1 MANPH
6 PPALPPP
13 GRCSPWCASLLVS
26 VALLVAAAW
35 LAGSDA
41 RPDAPEGLLEPVLR
55 TATSSPAI
63 AAIFVLGLV
72 MLLYSLRRLVLLSLA
87 HRPGAIR
94 VADLGDAT
102 SAKNAPVRKLTLHL
116 RGRLTT
122 INLHSPSPQPGSA
135 ASVSF
140 LDELQDAADKPHNL
154 LYTIAGLL
162 RTVLPSHA
170 YTVEGLLVHRDASPT
185 CGVAIQVATQMGGL
199 SPPATLWAENWET
212 AVEEGAIYA
221 AALILPHTRKCREAP
236 WSSWERRPM
245 PAELLGAYLRARSHH
260 SDRRYDEA
268 LGAYYE
274 ALAIDPLNLELRL
287 EVGQLQEQLALWL
300 DALASY
306 QQIVTLT
313 PRRRRRVTPRVL
325 SPRGRALHN
334 AHRRASII
342 ARYRSTVL
350 LGGAEK
356 LAQQWLE
363 PARAPGDVKRTERQR
378 ERDQLRDQIRP
389 GLQRRYGPAIEQAR
403 ATDAA
408 NAPPDWSAVI
418 APRPAGVQEASPR
431 TRELW
436 LREYF
441 QVAAADE
448 ARRLLRGSLRPA
460 ARLSDTGI
468 TRHYLR
474 VVVLWVHLHRNRTR
488 AAARRSPIHTEPVRE
503 WTRSRRLV
511 PGLRAAIRPRPGP
524 IERWPATEAYVRHEL
539 HRWPR
544 RLERRLSVADRYNAG
559 CVYAVPLLG
568 HPGNTRFDAACVI
581 DEAQRLPEAEPAL
594 ADEARELA
602 EAVVGEFA
610 EAAFTDHSAEFALRR
625 AWLISEDPD
634 LAGLR
639 ARPEFASFE
648 RIHLPSA
655 RATVT
660 RPVDAHILELSRHTS
675 RIVRRCARA
684 LEAEWHARD
693 RASRDGCDVHDAGT
707 WIRQERRAWHLA
719 WRLSHDHRHW
729 PTRLAVVREME
740 RWTLTEGRAPVS
752 LPYPEY
758 ADDPLSDPSDGLS
771 FEQSAR
777 PVIDLHDA
785 RLADLRRLLD
795 ERRVDVRLERWRWA
809 LERLDGENRP
819 LPGRELAGL
828 CRGQAALWR
837 ALHNWFED
845 QPGSGRPTVDVAA
858 FEVAIEQLGEPPAA
872 G

>member
-6 PPALPPP
+6 PPALPSP
-13 GRCSPWCASLLVS
+13 GRRAPWCGWLVISLGLLVG
-26 VALLVAAAW
+26 AAW
-35 LAGSDA
+35 LTGAEDV
-41 RPDAPEGLLEPVLR
+41 RPDAPKGLLEPVLR
-55 TATSSPAI
+55 TVTSSSGIVVI
-63 AAIFVLGLV
+63 AVLGFV

-102 SAKNAPVRKLTLHL
+102 SGGNAPVRKLTLHL

-154 LYTIAGLL
+154 LYTVAGLL

-170 YTVEGLLVHRDASPT
+170 YTVEGLLVHRDSIPT

-199 SPPATLWAENWET
+199 SPPETLWAENWET
-212 AVEEGAIYA
+212 AVEDGAIYA

-245 PAELLGAYLRARSHH
+245 PSELLGAYLRARSHH
-260 SDRRYDEA
+260 SERRYDEA

-306 QQIVTLT
+306 QQIVMLT
-313 PRRRRRVTPRVL
+313 PRRRARLTPRAL
-325 SPRGRALHN
+325 SPRGRALHD

-350 LGGAEK
+350 LGFGEK

-363 PARAPGDVKRTERQR
+363 PALAPDERTERER

-389 GLQRRYGPAIEQAR
+389 GLQQRYGRAIGRAR
-403 ATDAA
+403 ATDAS
-408 NAPPDWSAVI
+408 NAPPEWSVVI
-418 APRPAGVQEASPR
+418 APRPVGLPAESLR

-448 ARRLLRGSLRPA
+448 ARRLLRGALLPATRLR
-460 ARLSDTGI
+460 DTGI

-488 AAARRSPIHTEPVRE
+488 AAARRRPIRTEPIRD
-503 WTRSRRLV
+503 WTRRGSAAL
-511 PGLRAAIRPRPGP
+511 PGLPTAIRPRPGP
-524 IERWPATEAYVRHEL
+524 IERWPATEEYVRREL

-544 RLERRLSVADRYNAG
+544 RLDRRLSVADRYNAG

-568 HPGNTRFDAACVI
+568 HPGNTPFEALCVI
-581 DEAQRLPEAEPAL
+581 DGAAALPAAEPAL
-594 ADEARELA
+594 AGEARELA
-602 EAVVGEFA
+602 EAVVAEFA
-610 EAAFTDHSAEFALRR
+610 EAAFIGHSAEFARRR

-639 ARPEFASFE
+639 SRPEFASFE

-660 RPVDAHILELSRHTS
+660 RPADAHILELSRHTS

-693 RASRDGCDVHDAGT
+693 HASRRGCDVHDVET

-752 LPYPEY
+752 LPYPDY
-758 ADDPLSDPSDGLS
+758 ADDPLSDPCDGLS

-777 PVIDLHDA
+777 PVISMHDA

-795 ERRVDVRLERWRWA
+795 ERRVDVQLERWRRA
-809 LERLDGENRP
+809 LKQLDDG
-819 LPGRELAGL
+819 GRSPPRRALAEL

-845 QPGSGRPTVDVAA
+845 EPGSGRPTVEAA
-858 FEVAIEQLGEPPAA
+858 VFEAAIEQLGAPPTTA
-872 G
+872 

>member
-6 PPALPPP
+6 PPALPSP
-13 GRCSPWCASLLVS
+13 GRRTPWCCWLVISL
-26 VALLVAAAW
+26 ALLVVAAW
-35 LAGSDA
+35 LTGAEDV
-41 RPDAPEGLLEPVLR
+41 RPDAPDGFVEPVLR
-55 TATSSPAI
+55 TATSSVAVGVI
-63 AAIFVLGLV
+63 AVLGFV
-72 MLLYSLRRLVLLSLA
+72 TLLYSLRRLLLLSLA

-102 SAKNAPVRKLTLHL
+102 SGGEAPVSKLTLHL

-154 LYTIAGLL
+154 LYTVAGLL
-162 RTVLPSHA
+162 RTVRPSHA
-170 YTVEGLLVHRDASPT
+170 YTVEGLLVHRHDNSAS

-199 SPPATLWAENWET
+199 SPPETIWAENWET
-212 AVEEGAIYA
+212 AVEDGAIYA

-236 WSSWERRPM
+236 WSSWEGRPM
-245 PAELLGAYLRARSHH
+245 PSELLGAYLRARRYHAE
-260 SDRRYDEA
+260 RRYDEA

-313 PRRRRRVTPRVL
+313 PRRQRRLTLRAL

-342 ARYRSTVL
+342 ARYRSAVL
-350 LGGAEK
+350 LGGADK
-356 LAQQWLE
+356 LAQQWLD
-363 PARAPGDVKRTERQR
+363 PALQPDEAQRTERER

-389 GLQRRYGPAIEQAR
+389 GLQQRYGRAIERAR
-403 ATDAA
+403 ATDAS
-408 NAPPDWSAVI
+408 NAPPEWSEVI
-418 APRPAGVQEASPR
+418 APRPVAEPAH
-431 TRELW
+431 ELW

-448 ARRLLRGSLRPA
+448 AWRLLRGALFPA
-460 ARLSDTGI
+460 TRLSDTGI

-474 VVVLWVHLHRNRTR
+474 VVVLWAHLHRNRTR
-488 AAARRSPIHTEPVRE
+488 AAAQRTPIRTEPVRD
-503 WTRSRRLV
+503 WSRRSAAAL
-511 PGLRAAIRPRPGP
+511 PGLRTAIRPRPGP
-524 IERWPATEAYVRHEL
+524 IERWPATEEYVRCEL

-568 HPGNTRFDAACVI
+568 HPGNTRFDAVCAI
-581 DEAQRLPEAEPAL
+581 DGAPPPPAPESAF
-594 ADEARELA
+594 ADEARKPA
-602 EAVVGEFA
+602 EPVVAEFA
-610 EAAFTDHSAEFALRR
+610 EAAFIGHSAEFARRR
-625 AWLISEDPD
+625 AWLISEDPTSPACARD
-634 LAGLR
+634 RSSR
-639 ARPEFASFE
+639 ASSASTCRP
-648 RIHLPSA
+648 RGQPS
-655 RATVT
+655 RDRSTHT
-660 RPVDAHILELSRHTS
+660 SSLSRHTS

-693 RASRDGCDVHDAGT
+693 RASRGGCDVHDVET

-740 RWTLTEGRAPVS
+740 RWTLTAGRTPVS
-752 LPYPEY
+752 LPYPDY
-758 ADDPLSDPSDGLS
+758 ADDPLSDPCDGMS

-777 PVIDLHDA
+777 PVIGIHDT
-785 RLADLRRLLD
+785 RLADLRQLLD
-795 ERRVDVRLERWRWA
+795 ERRVDVELERWRWA
-809 LERLDGENRP
+809 LEQLDDAGSAP
-819 LPGRELAGL
+819 PASALANL

-845 QPGSGRPTVDVAA
+845 EPGNGWPAGEAA
-858 FEVAIEQLGEPPAA
+858 TFETAIEQLAAPPAA
-872 G
+872 A